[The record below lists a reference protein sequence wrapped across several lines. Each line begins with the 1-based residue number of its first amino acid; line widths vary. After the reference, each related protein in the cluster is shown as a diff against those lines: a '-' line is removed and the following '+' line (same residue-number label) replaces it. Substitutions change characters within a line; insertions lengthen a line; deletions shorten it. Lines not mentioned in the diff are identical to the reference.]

1 MVSRVGSPNN
11 LYPLKP
17 LSSPS
22 LAPPRV
28 PPSVVSWVLSPP
40 TSPPLLRL
48 PPPPLIHRL
57 WPLSSKPRIGYSII
71 SDVETMG
78 LITRERF
85 LIYPTQ
91 LPLVCYTL
99 FVTHTHKQHQNQST
113 FGIVTCCR
121 NLQRWKTF

>member
-40 TSPPLLRL
+40 TS
-48 PPPPLIHRL
+48 PPPLIHRL

-91 LPLVCYTL
+91 LPLGNV
-99 FVTHTHKQHQNQST
+99 
-113 FGIVTCCR
+113 
-121 NLQRWKTF
+121 NLLESR

>member
-91 LPLVCYTL
+91 LPLGNV
-99 FVTHTHKQHQNQST
+99 
-113 FGIVTCCR
+113 
-121 NLQRWKTF
+121 NLLESR